1 MNTVELIHWSL
12 SFAFETFE
20 ELVSDLTQE
29 QAHWQPPG
37 NAIPIGSLY
46 WHTIKYVDYIV
57 HDWGMGQPS
66 LRQREG
72 WEERVIIASPP
83 PDPDDPMLDLRA
95 IREGVKVD
103 LPALHDYARATA
115 QAVLDWMASLT
126 MEDLER
132 IIETRYGQYNLA
144 QMLESFIIW
153 HINAH
158 CGEISALRGCQ
169 GLKGY
174 PW

>member
-20 ELVSDLTQE
+20 ELVSDLTQK

-103 LPALHDYARATA
+103 LPALHDYAHATA
-115 QAVLDWMASLT
+115 QTLLDWVASLT
-126 MEDLER
+126 PEDLER
-132 IIETRYGQYNLA
+132 SIPTPVGDYQQGPF
-144 QMLESFIIW
+144 LEFFIVW
-153 HINAH
+153 HINTH
-158 CGEISALRGCQ
+158 VGEIAALKGCQ
-169 GLKGY
+169 GLQGY